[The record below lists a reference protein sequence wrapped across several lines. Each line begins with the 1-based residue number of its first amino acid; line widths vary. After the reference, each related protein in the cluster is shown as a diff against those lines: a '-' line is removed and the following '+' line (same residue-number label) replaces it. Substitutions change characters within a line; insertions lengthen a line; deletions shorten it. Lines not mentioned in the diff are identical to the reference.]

1 MPLSIVS
8 CPLLKSLRTV
18 SDEGGLPTVSVAV
31 RNERRL
37 GVEVLADIVDVGA
50 VIGAVVAASGTNVA
64 AMRLRTKRHHVLMNH
79 PAHDRGEPF
88 I

>member
-1 MPLSIVS
+1 MK
-8 CPLLKSLRTV
+8 CLLAV
-18 SDEGGLPTVSVAV
+18 SDEEGLLTVSVAV

-37 GVEVLADIVDVGA
+37 GVEVLTDVVDVGT
-50 VIGAVVAASGTNVA
+50 VVGAVVATSGTNVA

>member
-8 CPLLKSLRTV
+8 CPLMKCLLAV
-18 SDEGGLPTVSVAV
+18 SDEEGLLTVSVAV

-37 GVEVLADIVDVGA
+37 GVEVLTDVVDVGT
-50 VIGAVVAASGTNVA
+50 VVGAVVATSGTNVA